1 MKINKLFIV
10 DLLLLLLF
18 IATAISGFGMHITG
32 HSDNHIIWHNWA
44 VAHTLS
50 TLLFVITT
58 VIHIYLH
65 WNWYKTLFSKPLGKK
80 SKVTIIITILFVLL
94 TISGILAFIIPIGPN
109 SQIGITHYQIGVIST
124 VLFIGHFIKRHK
136 ILFKGLFKKK

>member
-1 MKINKLFIV
+1 MKTNKLFIV

-18 IATAISGFGMHITG
+18 ITTAISGFGMHITG
-32 HSDNHIIWHNWA
+32 HSDNHSIWHNWA
-44 VAHTLS
+44 VIHTLS

-80 SKVTIIITILFVLL
+80 AK
-94 TISGILAFIIPIGPN
+94 
-109 SQIGITHYQIGVIST
+109 
-124 VLFIGHFIKRHK
+124 
-136 ILFKGLFKKK
+136 